1 MHPSIKIFVTGLCVV
16 ILAGCG
22 VTKPSRFY
30 ILTPVEDSSAR
41 AMTAPGPAL
50 GIGPVTFPAYLD
62 RPEIVHRSGDN
73 QLHFEGS
80 QRWAE
85 PLKSTFIRTLAEN
98 LSILLPTDRTS
109 IHPWPRS
116 ARIDYQVTVDVVRFD
131 ADAGGTVV
139 LVASWEVTRP
149 ADKTVIKRH
158 KTTCTEAA
166 GSMEY
171 PAIVAAQSRALE
183 RLSREIADAIRHTP
197 LPVGQRNPD

>member
-1 MHPSIKIFVTGLCVV
+1 MHPSTKNLMTGLCMV

-30 ILTPVEDSSAR
+30 ILTPIDDSSAQ
-41 AMTAPGPAL
+41 AMTAHGPSL

-85 PLKSTFIRTLAEN
+85 PLKSTFIYTLAEN
-98 LSILLPTDRTS
+98 LSILLPTDWTS
-109 IHPWPRS
+109 RYPWPRS
-116 ARIDYQVTVDVVRFD
+116 ARIDYQVIVNVVRFD
-131 ADAGGTVV
+131 ADATGTVV
-139 LVASWEVTRP
+139 LTASWEVTVP

-183 RLSREIADAIRHTP
+183 RLSREIADAIRHTL
-197 LPVGQRNPD
+197 LPVGQRNTD

>member
-1 MHPSIKIFVTGLCVV
+1 M
-16 ILAGCG
+16 ILTGCG

-30 ILTPVEDSSAR
+30 ILTPIEDSNAGVQ
-41 AMTAPGPAL
+41 TTPGPSL

-62 RPEIVHRSGDN
+62 RPEIVHRSGNN

-109 IHPWPRS
+109 IYPWPRS
-116 ARIDYQVTVDVVRFD
+116 ARIDYQIIVDVMRFD
-131 ADAGGTVV
+131 ADALGTVV
-139 LVASWEVTRP
+139 LTASWEITRP
-149 ADKTVIKRH
+149 ADKTIIKRH
-158 KTTCTEAA
+158 KTTYKDAA

-171 PAIVAAQSRALE
+171 PAIVATQSHAVE
-183 RLSREIADAIRHTP
+183 RLSRDIADSIRRMT
-197 LPVGQRNPD
+197 GS

>member
-1 MHPSIKIFVTGLCVV
+1 MHPSIKIFATGLCAV

-30 ILTPVEDSSAR
+30 ILTPIENSSAQLV
-41 AMTAPGPAL
+41 TAAGPAL

-73 QLHFEGS
+73 ELHFEGS

-85 PLKSTFIRTLAEN
+85 PLKSIFIRTLAEN

-116 ARIDYQVTVDVVRFD
+116 ARIDYQVTVDVLRFD

-139 LVASWEVTRP
+139 LAASWEVTRP

-158 KTTCTEAA
+158 KKTYTEAA

-171 PAIVAAQSRALE
+171 PAIVAAQSHAVE
-183 RLSREIADAIRHTP
+183 RLSRDIADSIRRMT
-197 LPVGQRNPD
+197 GS